1 MYVCKYLAVVTNS
14 TFLAKNNPLFWHFLA
29 KIVTQ
34 KFILSLENS
43 RLISFPEHFCSLYL
57 TTKIWRAY

>member
-34 KFILSLENS
+34 KFILALKNS
-43 RLISFPEHFCSLYL
+43 RLISFTEHFCSL
-57 TTKIWRAY
+57 